1 MELLSPAKNI
11 ETAFAAINCGADAV
25 YIGANDFSARK
36 AAGNSIQDIEQLV
49 NYAHLYKAKVYVTLN
64 TILYDNELP
73 IVKKMIGNLYNIGV
87 DALIIQDLGI
97 LEMDIPPIELH
108 ASTQM
113 NNFDIRRI
121 KFFDDLG
128 FKRIVLARETPL
140 ERIAEIRKTINA
152 EIECFIHGALCVSLS
167 GQCYM
172 SASIGG
178 RSANRGECAQAC
190 RLKYDLQNSRGEVL
204 IKDSYLLS
212 LRDLNIT
219 SHIAEMYAAGV
230 DSLKIEGRLKD
241 KSYVANITAHY
252 RKLIDNILDGKVKKP
267 SSGRPIFD
275 FTPSPDKVFNRK
287 FTDYF
292 AVEPKKG
299 MANYISP
306 KSSGEYLGKVSMI
319 RGNNLKIKTD
329 EVISNGDG
337 LCCVVNGAMY
347 GFRVEKI
354 ENGVITANLKEK
366 IPTGTDIYRNLDI
379 KFQQK
384 LDNTKTTR
392 KISVSLTLKPAENGF
407 NLFAKDEDNIECEHF
422 TEFQL
427 QNADN
432 KEKALLNIENSLKKC
447 GERFECERVAIDFPE
462 PPFVPS
468 SVINEARRNV
478 LQLLEQKR
486 IKSFRPE
493 PSPKPSGDAV
503 YFENEGGYRLNVS
516 NRLAKD
522 FYAKHGCD
530 IKQQAFELQNNTKGL
545 ELMTTRYCI
554 RRELGYCPKNHGVMP
569 DKWKCDE
576 YRLVSS
582 YGSFALKFDCK
593 ECLMRIFNR

>member
-113 NNFDIRRI
+113 NNFDLLRI
-121 KFFDDLG
+121 KFFDEIG

-178 RSANRGECAQAC
+178 RSANRGECVQAC
-190 RLKYDLQNSRGEVL
+190 RLKYDLLNSRGEVL

-212 LRDLNIT
+212 LRDLNMT

-252 RKLIDNILDGKVKKP
+252 RNLIDNLLDGKVEKP
-267 SSGRPIFD
+267 SSGHSIFD
-275 FTPSPDKVFNRK
+275 FTPSPQKVFNRK

-292 AVEPKKG
+292 AVEPKNG

-407 NLFAKDEDNIECEHF
+407 KLIAKDEDNIECEYF

-432 KEKALLNIENSLKKC
+432 KEKALQNIENSLKKY

-486 IKSFRPE
+486 IKTFRPE

-522 FYAKHGCD
+522 FYAKHECD

-554 RRELGYCPKNHGVMP
+554 RREMGYCSKNHGVMP

>member
-73 IVKKMIGNLYNIGV
+73 IVKKMIGYLYNIGV

-113 NNFDIRRI
+113 HNFDIRRI

-212 LRDLNIT
+212 LRDLNMT
-219 SHIAEMYAAGV
+219 AHIADMLAAGV

-252 RKLIDNILDGKVKKP
+252 RNLIDNLLDGKVKKP
-267 SSGRPIFD
+267 SSGRSVFD
-275 FTPSPDKVFNRK
+275 FTPSPQKVFNRK

-354 ENGVITANLKEK
+354 ENDVITANLKEK

-407 NLFAKDEDNIECEHF
+407 KLIAKDEDNIECEYF

-432 KEKALLNIENSLKKC
+432 KEKALQNIETSLKKC

-462 PPFVPS
+462 PPFIPS

-486 IKSFRPE
+486 IKTFRPE

-516 NRLAKD
+516 NRFAKD

-554 RRELGYCPKNHGVMP
+554 RREMGYCPKNHGVMP